1 MTLLRRALGC
11 ALAIALL
18 FVLAVSAAA
27 QGVTGTITGTV
38 KDAQGGVIPG
48 ATATL
53 ISDTRGTTSAP
64 VISNSSRR
72 FRVPERHRRYLHDPD
87 RDAVVSH
94 AAAIWSVRQPGSIV
108 ALGSIT
114 IEIGGTAEV
123 LTVKAETPIVQTASG
138 ERSFTVSTE
147 SVSNLPLANRTF
159 DSLLSL
165 APGVVVTPGALDPA
179 ARVGGGGG
187 SNYMLDGATAM
198 DPGINRPATRISVE
212 SLAEVKVVTSSYQ
225 AEYARSAG
233 LQINA
238 VTKSGTNQFRGSLYE
253 VFRNSDWN
261 ATRKTNILNGDP
273 KPLVDQKDYGFSVGG
288 PVGRPGGE
296 NKLFFYFNLEFN
308 PRTFGGDVNRYRVPT
323 LLERQGDFSQSRDN
337 NGNLYP
343 FIKDPL
349 IAGTCSAAD
358 TRACFRTAVWS
369 AASPQIASIKP
380 A

>member
-1 MTLLRRALGC
+1 MMVLRRALGC
-11 ALAIALL
+11 AVAMALL
-18 FVLAVSAAA
+18 VVPAASAAA

-53 ISDTRGTTSAP
+53 VSDTRGTTSAP
-64 VISNSSRR
+64 VISNSSGDFVFPNVTADTYTVQIEMPSFRTLRR
-72 FRVPERHRRYLHDPD
+72 SG
-87 RDAVVSH
+87 VSV
-94 AAAIWSVRQPGSIV
+94 SPGSIV

-114 IEIGGTAEV
+114 LEIGGTAEV
-123 LTVKAETPIVQTASG
+123 LTVKAEAPLVQTASG

-165 APGVVVTPGALDPA
+165 APGVIVTPGALDPA

-238 VTKSGTNQFRGSLYE
+238 VQNAVSEATKEKGVQAVGNEGPSDRWILIHFGTVIVHVMTKEARDYYDLEGLW
-253 VFRNSDWN
+253 SD
-261 ATRKTNILNGDP
+261 AQH
-273 KPLVDQKDYGFSVGG
+273 V
-288 PVGRPGGE
+288 
-296 NKLFFYFNLEFN
+296 
-308 PRTFGGDVNRYRVPT
+308 
-323 LLERQGDFSQSRDN
+323 
-337 NGNLYP
+337 
-343 FIKDPL
+343 
-349 IAGTCSAAD
+349 
-358 TRACFRTAVWS
+358 AV
-369 AASPQIASIKP
+369 
-380 A
+380 